1 MEKEGV
7 KKKGR
12 IEQKG
17 IFNSF
22 AGFASKIAGT
32 SEAFIAALIIILVW
46 GTTGPLFHFTD
57 TWQLVI
63 NTGTTIITF
72 IMVFLIQNTQNR
84 ESLAIELKLDELLR
98 AIKEARSSLIDLEDL
113 SDRDLKRLQEQFKRI
128 KEEAESHG
136 E

>member
-1 MEKEGV
+1 MGKEGA
-7 KKKGR
+7 GH
-12 IEQKG
+12 KG

-32 SEAFIAALIIILVW
+32 SEAFIAALVILLAW
-46 GTTGPLFHFTD
+46 AITGPIFHFTD

-84 ESLAIELKLDELLR
+84 ETMAIELKLDELLL
-98 AIKEARSSLIDLEDL
+98 ATKEARSSFIDIEDL
-113 SDRDLKRLQEQFKRI
+113 SDKDLRLLQDRFKRI
-128 KEEAESHG
+128 REEAESQG
-136 E
+136 SES